1 MSIKPKTIEEN
12 GKKNVIVLSGD
23 KTLADAFKELQQRAY
38 PANDSYLVAALPD
51 GQYWAAHFSK
61 ELEPMRAE
69 KGAESLAQLPID
81 ISRQRFIARNTTV
94 AGGNVVKW
102 VKANPGSR
110 VIIVDEYQNFVALFA
125 NEDMGGV
132 LGTPIPI
139 KSGGSA
145 QPWPPP
151 SSSSYGRG

>member
-38 PANDSYLVAALPD
+38 PANDSYLVAALPN

-61 ELEPMRAE
+61 ELEPIRAE
-69 KGAESLAQLPID
+69 KGAEGLAQLPID
-81 ISRQRFIARNTTV
+81 TSRQRVIAMNTTE
-94 AGGNVVKW
+94 AGGNIIKW

-110 VIIVDEYQNFVALFA
+110 VIIVDEHQNFVALFA
-125 NEDMGGV
+125 NENMGGFIGV
-132 LGTPIPI
+132 
-139 KSGGSA
+139 
-145 QPWPPP
+145 PPP
-151 SSSSYGRG
+151 VK